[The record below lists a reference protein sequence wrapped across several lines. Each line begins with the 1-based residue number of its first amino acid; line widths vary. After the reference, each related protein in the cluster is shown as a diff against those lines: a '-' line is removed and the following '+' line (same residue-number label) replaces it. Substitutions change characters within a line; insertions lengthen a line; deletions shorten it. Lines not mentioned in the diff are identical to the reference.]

1 MLATPC
7 LPVTGMFQM
16 RPLGAQLMRRAAAL
30 MLVTSL
36 GACTSIGNSL
46 QEAADA
52 ESAKMQTGYMP
63 GPSRDPVTFEGV
75 QKGDPQ
81 SSIGQSQHPKIL
93 ATYGGAYND
102 PKLEQTLATIVGR
115 LAAVTDDQTRA
126 YRITVL
132 NSPNVNAFALPGGY
146 LYVTRGLLAL
156 ANDSAEVAAVIAHE
170 MGHVTANHGI
180 ERQRREQAAEL
191 AGRVVSEVLAS
202 DAAGR
207 AALARGRLSLAS
219 FSRNQE
225 LQADALGIR
234 QIGRAGFD
242 AFAAARFLRAMDA
255 YSHFRNAFQ
264 AENPNLDFLASHPG
278 TPQRIDLAENHARQF
293 GAPGTGATDR
303 DRYLSGI
310 DGMLFG
316 DSAVEGYVRGHDFF
330 HPGLGIT
337 FRVPEGF
344 VIDNTAEAV
353 LATGPSDTA
362 IRFDGVALPETTPL
376 RDYITSGW
384 IGGLDPS
391 SIQPERIGNLEAVS
405 ARATGGE
412 YVFDVTVIR
421 IGGQVYRF
429 LTAMPS
435 AAGEGIQRTAQGV
448 ASSFRLLTPEEK
460 NSLKPLRI
468 RIVQAK
474 SGDTVDSI
482 SRKIVGIDRK
492 EEIFRLL
499 NEIPEDGGVSAGTRY
514 KIVAE

>member
-1 MLATPC
+1 MYATQSLPTMGASRPRLRAGLVRVAALSMLAS
-7 LPVTGMFQM
+7 M
-16 RPLGAQLMRRAAAL
+16 
-30 MLVTSL
+30 L
-36 GACTSIGNSL
+36 GACTSIESGL
-46 QEAADA
+46 QEAADS
-52 ESAKMQTGYMP
+52 ETAKLQTGYLP
-63 GPSRDPVTFEGV
+63 GPTRDPVTFEGV
-75 QKGDPQ
+75 QKSDPQ
-81 SSIGQSQHPKIL
+81 APIGQSQHPKIL
-93 ATYGGAYND
+93 AAYGGAYND
-102 PKLEQTLATIVGR
+102 PKLERTLATIVGR
-115 LAAVTDDQTRA
+115 LAAVTDDPTRA

-156 ANDSAEVAAVIAHE
+156 ANDSAEVAAVLAHE

-234 QIGRAGFD
+234 QIGRAGYD
-242 AFAAARFLRAMDA
+242 AFAAARFLKAMDA

-278 TPQRIDLAENHARQF
+278 TPQRIELAENHARQF
-293 GAPGTGATDR
+293 GPPGTGSEDR

-310 DGMLFG
+310 EGMLFG

-344 VIDNTAEAV
+344 IIDNTAEAV
-353 LATGPSDTA
+353 LATGPGDTA
-362 IRFDGVALPETTPL
+362 VRFDGVALPQTTSL
-376 RDYITSGW
+376 GDYVTSGW
-384 IGGLDPS
+384 IGGLDPA
-391 SIQPERIGNLEAVS
+391 SIRPERIGNLEAVS
-405 ARATGGE
+405 ARAAGGE

-429 LTAMPS
+429 LTAMPNAS
-435 AAGEGIQRTAQGV
+435 GSEIRRTAETV
-448 ASSFRLLTPEEK
+448 ANSFRLLSAEEK
-460 NSLKPLRI
+460 EALKPLRL
-468 RIVQAK
+468 RIVAAR
-474 SGDTVDSI
+474 SSDTVASL
-482 SRKIVGIDRK
+482 SKKIVGIDRK
-492 EEIFRLL
+492 EEMFRLL
-499 NEIPEDGGVSAGTRY
+499 NDIGPGGGISPGTDY